1 MNTKKVLTIVFSTI
15 FVITAVYL
23 TYLTGY
29 DKPPVDPAWVVEGD
43 KDIPEG
49 AVTVRYTGTSTLVIS
64 DGQSTIITDGWFS
77 RPGIFTALFG
87 KLSPDLEAINFGL
100 QQNKVTEADVVFTF
114 HSHHDHAQDAPEVAK
129 RTNAFLMGSPSTAM
143 IGKGWGLSDNQ
154 IIVVEDKQ
162 SYPVGD
168 FKLTPI
174 ITYHGPTPTEGGK
187 VNKNYEKITEP
198 LVPPVSIFDYKV
210 GASYTLHIEHPKGN
224 IMITSSSGYSQN
236 VLAGFNADYYLW
248 GIGGFG
254 GFEPD
259 YQQAYWNE
267 TIGLTKPHTVI
278 PIHWDSLTGPIVGE
292 FTGMMRLFGKLIG
305 AAEDPEVIPEFI
317 NRKAQ
322 EQDVKVITLP
332 RYDEVV
338 LFDK

>member
-1 MNTKKVLTIVFSTI
+1 MNTKKVLVVVFSILFI
-15 FVITAVYL
+15 FTAAYG

-29 DKPPVDPAWVVEGD
+29 EKPPIDPAWVVEGD
-43 KDIPEG
+43 KDIAKG
-49 AVTVRYTGTSTLVIS
+49 AVTVRWTGTSTLVIS
-64 DGQSTIITDGWFS
+64 DGDSTIITDGWFS

-87 KLSPDLEAINFGL
+87 KLSPDLEAIRFGL
-100 QQNKVTEADVVFTF
+100 KQNQVTNADVVFAF

-154 IIVVEDKQ
+154 MIVVEDRQ
-162 SYPVGD
+162 IYPVGD

-210 GASYTLHIEHPKGN
+210 GASYSLFIEHPKGSL
-224 IMITSSSGYSQN
+224 MITSSSGYSQSA
-236 VLAGFNADYYLW
+236 LQGFTADYYLW

-254 GFEPD
+254 GFEPE
-259 YQQAYWNE
+259 YQETYWKE
-267 TIGLTKPHTVI
+267 TIGLTQPHTVI
-278 PIHWDSLTGPIVGE
+278 PIHWDSLTGPIEGE
-292 FTGMMRLFGKLIG
+292 FTGMMRLMTKVIGGSSEPDLIP
-305 AAEDPEVIPEFI
+305 AFI
-317 NRKAQ
+317 NKKAQ
-322 EQDVKVITLP
+322 EQGVKVVTLP

-338 LFDK
+338 LFD